1 MTHTTML
8 TSRSFLSSEPMID
21 ESLSTR
27 SRASALRMTYSH
39 QVWDAS
45 NNSESVPF
53 DDDSRPADSLFAI
66 RDIFDIRKLGRL

>member
-1 MTHTTML
+1 MTQTTML
-8 TSRSFLSSEPMID
+8 THRSFPSSEPTID

-45 NNSESVPF
+45 NNSESAPF
-53 DDDSRPADSLFAI
+53 DDDSRPADSFFAI
-66 RDIFDIRKLGRL
+66 RDSFDIRKLGRL